1 MNKFYGFT
9 NQGIHV
15 VRDYQEIPTVL
26 CYIDEINQ
34 VWTNIIFNAIQVMK
48 NHGTLTITVKKID
61 FNSIAISIG
70 DTGSGVPPEI
80 LPNIFDPFYTT
91 KVAGE
96 GSGLG
101 LHICKQIIEK
111 HNGTISVKSIPGSTI
126 FTVTLPIG

>member
-1 MNKFYGFT
+1 V
-9 NQGIHV
+9 I
-15 VRDYQEIPTVL
+15 RDFQVQPIVL

-48 NHGTLTITVKKID
+48 NHGTLMLTSRQVSA
-61 FNSIAISIG
+61 NQVSISIG
-70 DTGSGVPPEI
+70 DTGSGIPPKI
-80 LPNIFDPFYTT
+80 LPHIFDPFYTT

-111 HNGTISVKSIPGSTI
+111 HNGTLSVESIPGSTI
-126 FTVTLPIG
+126 FTVLLPIG